1 MRCRFGCTPAMQAAS
16 PGGNKMPSPR
26 LVSEGGLAMIRLL
39 IVAAATY
46 AAYRFTKKVIDDVPD
61 NFDPLP
67 MPGDERRALRR
78 QSAAMGVEPRR

>member
-61 NFDPLP
+61 DRLQPISPLVGSSFTVANKAET
-67 MPGDERRALRR
+67 MLDGR
-78 QSAAMGVEPRR
+78 